1 MDVLKDKMIRWRH
14 HLHAHPELSQN
25 EHETASYIAKEL
37 RLMGIEVTEGIGG
50 TGVVGTLKCGDG
62 PRTIGLRADMD
73 ALPVTEQ
80 TGCPYESVTPGTMH
94 ACGHDGHMAMLL
106 GAAEMLSKARDFN
119 GTVRFIFQPDEETGH
134 GALNMMADGL
144 LERFPMDEIYGAH
157 NMPSVPEGK
166 IAMRNGGIMASED
179 NFTITV
185 KGVGGHAARPHN
197 AKDALVIASEIILG
211 IQTIVSRSIDP
222 SSSSVISCTEIETD
236 GAHNILAG
244 TAVIKGDTRS
254 LDPVSQ
260 KTVEDRMRDICE
272 GICRMNGAECD
283 FQFTHEFIPTVNDP
297 VCVKHAA
304 AAASRVVG
312 RENVDTDVTAPLTSE
327 DFGRF
332 LGEIP
337 GCFIFFGSGKGPDDP
352 DLHNAKYDFNDD
364 ILEVGAG
371 FFAQIVRDRLK

>member
-1 MDVLKDKMIRWRH
+1 MDVLTNKMRKWRH
-14 HLHAHPELSQN
+14 HLHMNPELSSK
-25 EHETASYIAKEL
+25 EFETAAYVANEL
-37 RLMGIEVTEGIGG
+37 RTMGIEVTEGIGG

-62 PRTIGLRADMD
+62 KRTIGLRAEMD
-73 ALPVTEQ
+73 AIPVTEQ
-80 TGCPYESVTPGTMH
+80 TGCSYKSENPGTMH

-106 GAAEMLSKARDFN
+106 GAAEMLSKSRDFN

-157 NMPSVPEGK
+157 NMPSVPEGT
-166 IAMRNGGIMASED
+166 IATRNGGIMASED

-185 KGVGGHAARPHN
+185 KGTGGHAARPHN
-197 AKDALVIASEIILG
+197 AKDALVIASEIILA

-222 SSSSVISCTEIETD
+222 SCSSVISCTEIETD
-236 GAHNILAG
+236 GAHNVLAG

-254 LDPVSQ
+254 LDPISQ

-272 GICRMNGAECD
+272 GICHMNGAECD

-297 VCVKHAA
+297 VCVKYAA
-304 AAASRVVG
+304 AAASKVVG
-312 RENVDTDVTAPLTSE
+312 SENVDTDVAAPLTSE

-332 LGEIP
+332 LREIP
-337 GCFIFFGSGKGPDDP
+337 GCFVFFGSGKGTDDP
-352 DLHNAKYDFNDD
+352 DLHNARFDFNDD
-364 ILEVGAG
+364 ILEIGAG

>member
-1 MDVLKDKMIRWRH
+1 MDVLIDKMRRWRH
-14 HLHAHPELSQN
+14 QLHSNPELSSK
-25 EHETASYIAKEL
+25 EFETAAYIAKEL
-37 RLMGIEVTEGIGG
+37 RAMGLEVAEGIGG
-50 TGVVGTLKCGDG
+50 TGVVATLKCGDG
-62 PRTIGLRADMD
+62 PRAIGLRAEMD
-73 ALPVTEQ
+73 ALPLNEQ
-80 TGCPYESVTPGTMH
+80 TECAYRSGIPGTMH

-106 GAAEMLSKARDFN
+106 GAAEMLSVARDFN

-222 SSSSVISCTEIETD
+222 SCSSVISCTEIETD
-236 GAHNILAG
+236 GAHNVLAG

-260 KTVEDRMRDICE
+260 KIVEERLRDICE
-272 GICRMNGAECD
+272 GISRMSGAECD

-297 VCVKHAA
+297 VCVKYAA
-304 AAASRVVG
+304 AAASKVVG
-312 RENVDTDVTAPLTSE
+312 SENVDTDVTAPLTSE

-332 LGEIP
+332 LKEIP
-337 GCFIFFGSGKGPDDP
+337 GCFVFFGSGKGPDDP

-364 ILEVGAG
+364 ILEIGAG
-371 FFAQIVRDRLK
+371 FFAQIVRDRLR

>member
-1 MDVLKDKMIRWRH
+1 MDTLSDKLREWRH
-14 HLHAHPELSQN
+14 HLHMDPELSQN
-25 EHETASYIAKEL
+25 EYRTSSYIASEL
-37 RLMGIEVTEGIGG
+37 RAMGIEVAEGIGC
-50 TGVVGTLKCGDG
+50 TGVVGTLKCGTG
-62 PRTIGLRADMD
+62 THVIGLRADMD
-73 ALPVTEQ
+73 ALPIKERTDL
-80 TGCPYESVTPGTMH
+80 PYKSNNEGVMH

-106 GAAEMLSKARDFN
+106 GAAEILAGSRDFN

-185 KGVGGHAARPHN
+185 RAQGGHAARPHN

-222 SSSSVISCTEIETD
+222 SCSSVISCTEIGTD

-260 KTVEDRMRDICE
+260 SIVEERMKEICE

-283 FQFTHEFIPTVNDP
+283 FEFTHEFIPTVNDP
-297 VCVKHAA
+297 EYVGYAA
-304 AAASRVVG
+304 EAAEKVVG
-312 RENVDTDVTAPLTSE
+312 KENVDTDVTAPLTSE

-332 LGEIP
+332 LKEIP
-337 GCFIFFGSGKGPDDP
+337 GCFVFLGSGKGGNDP
-352 DLHNAKYDFNDD
+352 DLHNAEYDFNDN
-364 ILEVGAG
+364 ILETGAG
-371 FFAQIVRDRLK
+371 FFAQVVRDRLK

>member
-166 IAMRNGGIMASED
+166 IAMLNGGIMASED

-352 DLHNAKYDFNDD
+352 DLHNARYDFNDD
-364 ILEVGAG
+364 ILEIGAG
-371 FFAQIVRDRLK
+371 FFAQIVRDRLI

>member
-1 MDVLKDKMIRWRH
+1 
-14 HLHAHPELSQN
+14 
-25 EHETASYIAKEL
+25 
-37 RLMGIEVTEGIGG
+37 
-50 TGVVGTLKCGDG
+50 
-62 PRTIGLRADMD
+62 
-73 ALPVTEQ
+73 
-80 TGCPYESVTPGTMH
+80 
-94 ACGHDGHMAMLL
+94 
-106 GAAEMLSKARDFN
+106 
-119 GTVRFIFQPDEETGH
+119 
-134 GALNMMADGL
+134 
-144 LERFPMDEIYGAH
+144 
-157 NMPSVPEGK
+157 
-166 IAMRNGGIMASED
+166 MASED

-312 RENVDTDVTAPLTSE
+312 SENVDTDVTAPLTSE
-327 DFGRF
+327 DFGRC
-332 LGEIP
+332 LGEIL

-352 DLHNAKYDFNDD
+352 DLHNARYDFNDD
-364 ILEVGAG
+364 ILEIGAG